1 MRYKQCEVT
10 HMIRAITLNLH
21 IKNVVTKH
29 HEIRGR
35 LQIT

>member
-1 MRYKQCEVT
+1 MCYKQCEVI

-21 IKNVVTKH
+21 MKNVIAKH
-29 HEIRGR
+29 HKIGGR